1 MNQGKHIYIAKE
13 TVHELLRLY
22 YESR

>member
-22 YESR
+22 YESK